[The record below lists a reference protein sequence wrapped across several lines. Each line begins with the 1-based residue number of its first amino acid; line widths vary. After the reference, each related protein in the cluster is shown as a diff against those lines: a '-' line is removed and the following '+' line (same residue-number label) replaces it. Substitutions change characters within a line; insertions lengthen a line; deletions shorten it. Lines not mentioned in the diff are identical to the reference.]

1 MKHKGRRM
9 ALAGM
14 EIFIGLGALGG
25 GVAVLTGA
33 FDRWLPLTWLA
44 DTPFPDYLIPG
55 LVLLIVVGGGM
66 LLAASTAF
74 VQHEWAVLL
83 QACMGLIMIGF
94 EAVEAVIIDR
104 YPQAV
109 VASTVV
115 QQILFSGL
123 GVALLGL
130 AISLWLSEYRSH
142 STFIR
147 HVRHA

>member
-1 MKHKGRRM
+1 MKHKGRRI

-14 EIFIGLGALGG
+14 EVFIGLGALGG
-25 GVAVLTGA
+25 GIALLNGA

-44 DTPFPDYLIPG
+44 GTPFTDYRIPG

-74 VQHEWAVLL
+74 VQHEWVVLL
-83 QACMGLIMIGF
+83 QACMGLTMIGF
-94 EAVEAVIIDR
+94 ETMEAVIIDR

-115 QQILFSGL
+115 QQVLFSGL
-123 GVALLGL
+123 GVVILGL
-130 AISLWLSEYRSH
+130 AVSLWLSEYRSH
-142 STFIR
+142 SAFPHHIR
-147 HVRHA
+147 HV